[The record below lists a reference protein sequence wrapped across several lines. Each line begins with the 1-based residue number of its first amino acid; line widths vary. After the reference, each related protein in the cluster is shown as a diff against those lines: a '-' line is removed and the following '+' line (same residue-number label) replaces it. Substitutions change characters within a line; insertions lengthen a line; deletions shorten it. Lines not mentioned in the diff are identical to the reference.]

1 MEKIIIEKIVRVTK
15 NRKKLEEKLGVR
27 IENRGKEVFV
37 SGGAE
42 DEYIAVKV
50 IEALEFGFP
59 FSTAILLTSE
69 DFMFEIL
76 NIKDHTTRKDLT
88 RVRARIIGKEGKTL
102 KTLSNLTKCFFELKD
117 NRVGIIGDPEYMKNA
132 EESVVLLI
140 KGSKHS
146 NVYSHLEKNQVQPV
160 LDLGLREEK
169 SRKNNF

>member
-1 MEKIIIEKIVRVTK
+1 MEKIIIEKIARVTK
-15 NRKKLEEKLGVR
+15 NRKKLEEKLNVK

-42 DEYIAVKV
+42 DEYTAIKV

-59 FSTAILLTSE
+59 FSTAILLTDE
-69 DFMFEIL
+69 NFMFEVL
-76 NIKDHTTRKDLT
+76 NIKDHTTRKDLAMI
-88 RVRARIIGKEGKTL
+88 RARIIGKNGKAL
-102 KTLSNLTKCFFELKD
+102 KTLTNLTKCFFELKD
-117 NRVGIIGDPEYMKNA
+117 NQVGIIGDPEYMKNA

-146 NVYSHLEKNQVQPV
+146 NVYNHLEKHQVKPV

-169 SRKNNF
+169 